1 MPLGTL
7 DRSPPPFFR
16 QGPPALTK
24 LVLCSAVS
32 IFLMVA
38 DTRLRLTQ
46 PVRDVVAT
54 ILHPAQRSLMVPMS
68 AWRSGQEYLGGLQQA
83 QMAQAHV
90 LQDMASLAERASRAD
105 QLVNENAQ
113 LRSLLD
119 LRPAMAVRS
128 QAAEIL
134 YEAADAYSR
143 KVIIDRGG
151 TQGVILGSP
160 VINADGVLGQ
170 VTRVYPLSAEVTL
183 LTDKDAAIPVL
194 NTRTQA
200 RSAAYGGEARN
211 RGLALRFMAANSD
224 VQEGDQLNTSGI
236 DGVYPP
242 GLPVARVET
251 IERKV
256 DSGFASITLVP
267 IAKVDGVRYVLV
279 LQPVGLQLPPRPE
292 LEPPAASGVGK
303 AGSHK
308 YSSPTSPTSPNRGA
322 P

>member
-1 MPLGTL
+1 
-7 DRSPPPFFR
+7 
-16 QGPPALTK
+16 
-24 LVLCSAVS
+24 
-32 IFLMVA
+32 
-38 DTRLRLTQ
+38 
-46 PVRDVVAT
+46 
-54 ILHPAQRSLMVPMS
+54 
-68 AWRSGQEYLGGLQQA
+68 
-83 QMAQAHV
+83 
-90 LQDMASLAERASRAD
+90 
-105 QLVNENAQ
+105 
-113 LRSLLD
+113 
-119 LRPAMAVRS
+119 
-128 QAAEIL
+128 
-134 YEAADAYSR
+134 
-143 KVIIDRGG
+143 
-151 TQGVILGSP
+151 
-160 VINADGVLGQ
+160 
-170 VTRVYPLSAEVTL
+170 L

-242 GLPVARVET
+242 GLPVARIET

-256 DSGFASITLVP
+256 DSGFAGITLAP

-292 LEPPAASGVGK
+292 PEPPAASGAGK

-308 YSSPTSPTSPNRGA
+308 RSSPPSSTSPNRGA